1 MCVCVSEYHIFIHSS
16 VNSYLGFCS
25 PWGQKQ
31 SDMTETEQQQ
41 GCLHVLAIL
50 SNAAMNIGKHISFRM
65 FSFFSDKYPGVE

>member
-1 MCVCVSEYHIFIHSS
+1 MCVSVCLSEYHIFIHSS

-41 GCLHVLAIL
+41 GCLHVLPIV
-50 SNAAMNIGKHISFRM
+50 SNAAMNIGKHISF
-65 FSFFSDKYPGVE
+65 

>member
-1 MCVCVSEYHIFIHSS
+1 MCVSVCLSEYHIFIHSS

-41 GCLHVLAIL
+41 GCLHVLAIV
-50 SNAAMNIGKHISFRM
+50 SNAAMNIGKHISF
-65 FSFFSDKYPGVE
+65 